1 MSLGNDVKLEG
12 KLPLSALP
20 ERLSSVTA
28 PFFTEIP
35 NQLRGSLSRSQVLFQ
50 FSPFVALYMV
60 INAFL
65 SEFGMLHWE
74 NAKLE
79 INKKSN
85 IFFKSVQN

>member
-1 MSLGNDVKLEG
+1 MSFGNDLRLDG
-12 KLPLSALP
+12 KLPISALP
-20 ERLSSVTA
+20 ERLSSVTV
-28 PFFTEIP
+28 PFFTTTP
-35 NQLRGSLSRSQVLFQ
+35 NHVLGSFWKFQVLFQ